1 MTDNFLQF
9 LQSFWSGAQSRLC
22 DTSCGPSLLHQ
33 LGMVFLVVAAAFPLS
48 RLAGRGLLLLVRD
61 LEPAG
66 QQRLEAAKKKIL
78 DLIVPLLAAL
88 LLWVVSL
95 IGFNR
100 HWDIHLVNVALDLMV
115 AWVIIRLAAGFF
127 VSAAWSR
134 LFAAFIWL
142 VAAMDIMGVLSPTA
156 AYLDQLGVNLDNGR
170 LSLLMVIK
178 AAIMLAILLPL
189 ASWVCRLLQGKLEE
203 INTLTPRVYVLLVK
217 LLKSSLYTMAI
228 LVALDSVGFDFHL
241 LMVAIGAVGLGVGF
255 GFQKVV
261 SNLVSGVIILADNS
275 IRPGDVIEV
284 GGTYGKIES
293 LHSRFVS
300 VTTLD
305 GTSFLIPND
314 DLVTR
319 QVVNWSFNGPGVR
332 LKIPVGVAYGS
343 DVRQAMDLMVAA
355 ALEFPRV
362 LRNPKPSPRLIKF
375 ADSSIQLELRL
386 WIRDPDQGIT
396 NIKSDIQLRIW
407 ESYKEHGIE
416 FPFPQQDLHLKSP
429 AEFTVRIKG
438 SGEMPDA

>member
-1 MTDNFLQF
+1 MAYNFLQF
-9 LQSFWSGAQSRLC
+9 LQNLWSGAQGRLC
-22 DTSCGPSLLHQ
+22 DASCGPSLFHQ
-33 LGMVFLVVAAAFPLS
+33 LGIVVLVVAAAFPLS
-48 RLAGRGLLLLVRD
+48 RLAGRGLLLLVGD
-61 LEPAG
+61 LEPAA
-66 QQRLEAAKKKIL
+66 QERLEAVKKKIL
-78 DLIVPLLAAL
+78 DLIVPLLAAV
-88 LLWVVSL
+88 LLWVVSF
-95 IGFNR
+95 IGLQR
-100 HWDIHLVNVALDLMV
+100 QWDIHLVKMALDLMV
-115 AWVIIRLAAGFF
+115 AWIIIRLAAGLFI
-127 VSAAWSR
+127 SPAWSR
-134 LFAAFIWL
+134 LFAAFIWM

-189 ASWVCRLLQGKLEE
+189 ASWLCRLLQGKLEE
-203 INTLTPRVYVLLVK
+203 MHTLTPRVYVLLVK
-217 LLKSSLYTMAI
+217 LLKSALYTMAI
-228 LVALDSVGFDFHL
+228 IVALDSVGFDFHL
-241 LMVAIGAVGLGVGF
+241 LLVAIGAVGLGVGF

-314 DLVTR
+314 ELITR
-319 QVVNWSFNGPGVR
+319 QVVNWSFSGPGVR

-343 DVRQAMDLMVAA
+343 DVRQGMDLMVAA

-362 LRNPKPSPRLIKF
+362 LRDPRPSPRLIKF
-375 ADSSIQLELRL
+375 ADSAIQLELRL
-386 WIRDPDQGIT
+386 WIRDPDRGVT
-396 NIKSDIQLRIW
+396 NIKSDIQLKIW
-407 ESYKEHGIE
+407 ELYKEHGIE

-429 AEFTVRIKG
+429 AEFTVRVKG
-438 SGEMPDA
+438 PKETRDA